1 MKKPRVFTLG
11 FFYAKNGRNIMTNE
25 ELNTKLYEKMMEEF
39 ENYHD
44 WIITLPPEKILDH
57 AVEYVVKNEIKS
69 Y

>member
-1 MKKPRVFTLG
+1 
-11 FFYAKNGRNIMTNE
+11 MTNE